1 MADRPS
7 RGWWLPDWVEPPVVV
22 GCSGGADSLALLVLA
37 ARAGLRPIAVY
48 VDHGLRP
55 GTAAEAEVVAS
66 VAAHLGRAS
75 RAVAVSVETG
85 PGLEARAR
93 EARHGALEE
102 ARRAHQASAVLLGH
116 TADDQAETVL
126 LNLLRG
132 AATAG
137 LGGMA
142 PERGRVV
149 RPLLDLRRADTVEIC
164 ARARLRP
171 VDDPMNADPA
181 FRRVWL
187 RRELIPW
194 LEAVADRDLRDVLA
208 RQAGV
213 VREDSELLDG
223 LADEQLRR
231 AGGGPAPAPLPVGAL
246 EGPRALRRRVVRR
259 WLGPP
264 WPPLEHVDAVLG
276 LASSGTAVE
285 LPGDRRIER
294 AGDALHL
301 MTDLP
306 ARHLSDPV
314 PVRLPGVTTAGR
326 YRIET
331 WIERAPP
338 VTWPDGRRA
347 CVLDADRVGPEAI
360 MRSARPGE
368 RVAVLGLGGTKKVTG
383 VLGDAGVPPSRRSAA
398 PLLCDPVGTPLW
410 VLGYRVGARARV
422 MTSTRRYLW
431 AAVENLHASR
441 SEGLTS

>member
-1 MADRPS
+1 MADGLP

-37 ARAGLRPIAVY
+37 ARAGLRPLAVY
-48 VDHGLRP
+48 VDHGLRS
-55 GTAAEAEVVAS
+55 GTVAEADLVAT
-66 VAAHLGRAS
+66 VAAGLGAES
-75 RAVAVSVETG
+75 RAVSVSVETG

-93 EARHGALEE
+93 EARHRALGEQ
-102 ARRAHQASAVLLGH
+102 RRVHHASAVLLGH

-132 AATAG
+132 AGTTG

-142 PERGRVV
+142 PEHGRVV
-149 RPLLDLRRADTVEIC
+149 RPLLALRRSDTVEIC

-194 LEAVADRDLRDVLA
+194 LETVADRDLRDVLA

-213 VREDSELLDG
+213 IREDSDVLDG
-223 LADEQLRR
+223 LADEVLAD
-231 AGGGPAPAPLPVGAL
+231 AGAGPAPTPLPLRAL
-246 EGPRALRRRVVRR
+246 EGPRSLRRRVVRR

-264 WPPLEHVDAVLG
+264 WPSAEHVDGVLG
-276 LASSGTAVE
+276 LERGAAAAE
-285 LPGDRRIER
+285 LPGGRRIER
-294 AGDALHL
+294 AGGALHL
-301 MTDLP
+301 IAEERAVPP
-306 ARHLSDPV
+306 ADPV
-314 PVRLPGVTTAGR
+314 AVRLPGVTTAGR
-326 YRIET
+326 YRLET

-338 VTWPDGRRA
+338 VTWPDGRLA

-360 MRSARPGE
+360 VRSARPGE
-368 RVAVLGLGGTKKVTG
+368 RVAVLGLAGTKKVTD

-410 VLGYRVGARARV
+410 VLGYRVGATARV
-422 MTSTRRYLW
+422 TTSTRRYLW
-431 AAVENLHASR
+431 ATVENLQSR